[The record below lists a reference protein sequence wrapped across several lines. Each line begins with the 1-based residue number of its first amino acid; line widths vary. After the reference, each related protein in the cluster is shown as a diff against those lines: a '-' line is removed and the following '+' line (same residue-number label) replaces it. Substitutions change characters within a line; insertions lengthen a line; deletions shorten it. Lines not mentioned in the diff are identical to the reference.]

1 MPDYG
6 HDLRFGTFITP
17 QNAAPDQVVALAQ
30 LSEQV
35 GYDLVT
41 FQDHPYQPAFLD
53 TWTLLSYVAARTDR
67 VHLAPNVLNLPLRN
81 PAVTAR
87 SVASLDLLTG
97 GRIDLGLGAG
107 AFWEAIE
114 AMGGPRLTPGESVTA
129 LSEALDVIRGIWAA
143 GERGGVFVQGEFH
156 SANGAKRGP
165 APAHDVPIWL
175 GAYKPRMQRL
185 IGEKADG
192 WLPSLSYL
200 QPGGLTAGNAVI
212 DEAAQAAG
220 RDPREI
226 RRLLNISAGDLGGGD
241 VLRGPSQAWVEQLLP
256 YVIEDGISTFILGTD
271 DPRTMQEFADD
282 VIPALREAVDAQR
295 ETSPSGER
303 VRGPGAVARRSAGI
317 DYDAVPESL
326 ASDAVEPGDAAY
338 ARVRHSYVHPGSPG
352 LVLRPAD
359 TGGVAEAV
367 AYARRQPVPF
377 VARSGGHGV
386 GGVSTNDGGIV
397 IDLGRLKTVEVLDRE
412 RRLVR
417 LGAGLRWRE
426 VAQALAPHGLAI
438 SSGDSGDVGVGGLGT
453 SGGIGLLARSYGLT
467 IDHLVGAE
475 VVLADGTVVRTDA
488 DHDPDLLWALRGGGE
503 YVGVVTSLDVE
514 AMELT
519 DVVLAV
525 IVHQVEDSADYL
537 ARLGALTEATPRQLT
552 PFTTLFPAGDG
563 QTYAR
568 IMLVWAGDDT
578 EAAVGSIEPYLHLAP
593 VLQQQAQ
600 VAPYKGIIRSTGD
613 PTAGHPQPPT
623 RSALVAHLGD
633 DAVRAAGRLMDE
645 GRLGLIQVRAFPG
658 AAGDVDVDAT
668 AFAHRDRAYSVIV
681 MAATGQDLDGEW
693 DPLVDAVYG
702 NFETVTTPETIA
714 KTFPPA
720 TLARLRQV
728 KAAYDPDGVLGRA
741 PLG

>member
-30 LSEQV
+30 LSEEL
-35 GYDLVT
+35 GFDLVT

-53 TWTLLSYVAARTDR
+53 TWTLISYVAARTER

-81 PAVTAR
+81 PAVLAR
-87 SVASLDLLTG
+87 SVASLDLLAG

-114 AMGGPRLTPGESVTA
+114 AMGGPKLTPGQSVQA
-129 LSEALDVIRGIWAA
+129 LSEAIDVIRGIWAA
-143 GERGGVFVQGEFH
+143 DERGGLFVQGEFH
-156 SANGAKRGP
+156 AANGAKRGP

-200 QPGGLTAGNAVI
+200 QAGDLAAGNTVI
-212 DEAAQAAG
+212 DEAAAAAG

-226 RRLLNISAGDLGGGD
+226 RRLLNITGGREWQG
-241 VLRGPSQAWVEQLLP
+241 RPEAWAEQLLA
-256 YVIEDGISTFILGTD
+256 YAIEDGISTFILGTD
-271 DPRTMQEFADD
+271 DPRSMQEFAEE
-282 VIPALREAVDAQR
+282 VVPRLRAAVGEGR
-295 ETSPSGER
+295 ETSSSGER
-303 VRGPGAVARRSAGI
+303 VRGAAALARRAPGI
-317 DYDAVPESL
+317 DYDAIPDSL
-326 ASDAVEPGDAAY
+326 AADAVEPGDAQY

-359 TGGVAEAV
+359 TAEVAEAV
-367 AYARRQPVPF
+367 AYARRQAVPF

-386 GGVSTNDGGIV
+386 GGRSTNDGGII
-397 IDLGRLKTVEVLDRE
+397 IDLGRLKSLEVLDRD
-412 RRLVR
+412 RGLVR

-426 VAQALAPHGLAI
+426 VAQGLTPYGLAI

-453 SGGIGLLARSYGLT
+453 SGGIGLLAREFGLT
-467 IDHLVGAE
+467 IDHVVGAD
-475 VVLADGTVVRTDA
+475 VVLADGTVVRADA
-488 DHDPDLLWALRGGGE
+488 EHHPDLFWAVRGGGE
-503 YVGVVTSLDVE
+503 YVGIVTSLDIE

-525 IVHQVEDSADYL
+525 IVHQLDDTPDYL
-537 ARLGALTEATPRQLT
+537 ARLGALIESSPRRLT
-552 PFTTLFPAGDG
+552 PFTTVFPAGDG

-578 EAAVGSIEPYLHLAP
+578 EAAVGAIEPFLHLAP
-593 VLQQQAQ
+593 VVQQQAQ
-600 VAPYKGIIRSTGD
+600 VTPYQGIIRSTGD

-623 RSALVAHLGD
+623 RSALVAHLD
-633 DAVRAAGRLMDE
+633 DEAARTAGHLMDD

-658 AAGDVDVDAT
+658 AAGDLDADAT
-668 AFAHRDRAYSVIV
+668 AFAHRDRAYSVIFV
-681 MAATGQDLDGEW
+681 ATPGEDVDEAW
-693 DPLVDAVYG
+693 DRVVDALYG
-702 NFETVTTPETIA
+702 NFETVTTPETLA
-714 KTFPPA
+714 KTFPPS
-720 TLARLRQV
+720 TLARLREV
-728 KAAYDPDGVLGRA
+728 KATYDPDGVLGRT